1 MKYQSRAGLISVAVL
16 SLLLLIVSCSGG
28 GSSNGSS
35 NGSDSERVECSDNFG
50 DASRCDAREEL

>member
-28 GSSNGSS
+28 GSSNGS
-35 NGSDSERVECSDNFG
+35 DSKRVECSDNFG